1 MNIVIGIIIGALLVL
16 FTPLSIITIVGIGL
30 VALAIYLMP
39 QEALKVIGALLLLWI
54 GFSLIF

>member
-1 MNIVIGIIIGALLVL
+1 ML
-16 FTPLSIITIVGIGL
+16 FTPLSIFTIVGIGL